1 MGMMAKMR
9 NLAPVFIITVGALFV
24 LFMVISD
31 SNVLEA
37 LGGRTNDVGS
47 VNGIDI
53 SYQEYQLAI
62 ERQRESQKQQTGNDV
77 PEEQFDQFRDQVW
90 ETLVTEKLIEQEVQR
105 LGITVSN
112 QEIKDIILGDDP
124 PAFLK
129 QNFIDSLGRFNREMY
144 EEAIFNP
151 QNEQILL
158 QAEEIVKQTRYR
170 EKLQSLL
177 EAGTTISE
185 DEIRRKFIEQ
195 NIFMDAQYALF
206 ANALFPDSVLKIT
219 EQDLRNYYEANPDKF
234 KINAQRKLS
243 FVFFRNEPSNADS
256 MMVMK
261 NLENVKRMAEN
272 DTSDFKYFVDI
283 YSEAPYSVDTLTI
296 SGLSNEAIK
305 AFKDAKQGSIVGPV
319 PSTRGG
325 YELYH
330 LLNVIPSSDK
340 SIRASHILVSQM
352 GDDAAN
358 LAEANRIY
366 QELKNGADFSQTA
379 QKYSKDGGSAKN
391 GGDLGWFG
399 KGMMVK
405 EFEDAC
411 FSAKVGEIQKPV
423 KSSFGYHIILV
434 TDQSNRKY
442 VVERINNAIQ
452 ESATT
457 RDAKLTAANDFSFL
471 AKKNG
476 FEKEAELMGYSIQQS
491 GNFALKSAS
500 IPGLGSNKRLI
511 TFAFENGLN
520 SVSEVHRLPNG
531 YVVAKI
537 TEVIPDG
544 FEKFEDSQP
553 KVRQLLV
560 IEKQYEKAR
569 ELATEVMKKAGN
581 DLNKISQIDSRI
593 QVGTT
598 GKFNSTTS
606 IPTIGK
612 DNAFIYTALSMK
624 PGEISEPVKGLRGY
638 FIFQL
643 TEKTP
648 FDSTAYQAQ
657 AGVLRNGLIQEKK
670 TASLNAWLSE
680 IKEQADIVDNRH
692 LFYGY

>member
-177 EAGTTISE
+177 EAGITISK

-358 LAEANRIY
+358 LSEANRIY

>member
-37 LGGRTNDVGS
+37 LGGKTNNVGS
-47 VNGIDI
+47 VNGVDI
-53 SYQEYQLAI
+53 SYQEFQHAI

-177 EAGTTISE
+177 EAGITIGE
-185 DEIRRKFIEQ
+185 DEIKRKYIEQ
-195 NIFMDAQYALF
+195 NTFMDAQYALF
-206 ANALFPDSVLKIT
+206 ANSLFPDSVLNIT
-219 EQDLRNYYEANPDKF
+219 EEDLKDFYDANPDKF

-243 FVFFRNEPSNADS
+243 FVLFKNEPSNADS
-256 MMVMK
+256 MMVIK
-261 NLENVKRMAEN
+261 NLENVKKMAVS

-283 YSEAPYSVDTLTI
+283 YSEKPYSIDTLTV
-296 SGLSNEAIK
+296 SELSNEAIK
-305 AFKDAKQGSIVGPV
+305 ALKNADKGSIVGPV
-319 PSTRGG
+319 PSARGG
-325 YELYH
+325 YDLYH
-330 LLNVIPSSDK
+330 LLNTIPTSEK
-340 SIRASHILVSQM
+340 SVKASHILISQM

-366 QELKNGADFSQTA
+366 EELKNGADFAQTA
-379 QKYSKDGGSAKN
+379 QNNSKDPGSAKM
-391 GGDLGWFG
+391 GGNLGWFG

-405 EFEDAC
+405 EFEEAC
-411 FSAKVGEIQKPV
+411 FSGKVGEIQKPI
-423 KSSFGYHIILV
+423 KTSFGYHIILV
-434 TDQSNRKY
+434 TDQATSKF
-442 VVERINNAIQ
+442 VVEGINNAIQ
-452 ESATT
+452 ESATS
-457 RDAKLTAANDFSFL
+457 RDAKFTAANDFSFL

-476 FEKEAELMGYSIQQS
+476 FEKEAELIGYSIQQS
-491 GNFALKSAS
+491 GSFTLKSTS
-500 IPGLGSNKRLI
+500 IPGLGANKRLI
-511 TFAFENGLN
+511 SFAFENSLN
-520 SVSEVHRLPNG
+520 EISEVHKLPSG

-537 TEVIPDG
+537 TEVI
-544 FEKFEDSQP
+544 S
-553 KVRQLLV
+553 
-560 IEKQYEKAR
+560 
-569 ELATEVMKKAGN
+569 
-581 DLNKISQIDSRI
+581 
-593 QVGTT
+593 
-598 GKFNSTTS
+598 
-606 IPTIGK
+606 
-612 DNAFIYTALSMK
+612 
-624 PGEISEPVKGLRGY
+624 
-638 FIFQL
+638 
-643 TEKTP
+643 
-648 FDSTAYQAQ
+648 
-657 AGVLRNGLIQEKK
+657 
-670 TASLNAWLSE
+670 
-680 IKEQADIVDNRH
+680 
-692 LFYGY
+692 

>member
-47 VNGIDI
+47 VNGVDI
-53 SYQEYQLAI
+53 SYQEYQQAI
-62 ERQRESQKQQTGNDV
+62 ERQRESTKQQTGNDV
-77 PEEQFDQFRDQVW
+77 PEEQFDQLRDQVW
-90 ETLVTEKLIEQEVQR
+90 ETLVTEKLIEQELQR
-105 LGITVSN
+105 LGITVGN

-177 EAGTTISE
+177 EAGITVSE
-185 DEIRRKFIEQ
+185 DEIKRKYTEQ
-195 NIFMDAQYALF
+195 NTFMDAQFALF
-206 ANALFPDSVLKIT
+206 ANSLFPDSTLNIT
-219 EQDLRNYYEANPDKF
+219 EEDLRKFYDENPDKF

-243 FVFFRNEPSNADS
+243 FVLFRNEPSNADS
-256 MMVMK
+256 MMVIK

-283 YSEAPYSVDTLTI
+283 YSETPYSVDTLKV
-296 SGLSNEAIK
+296 SELSKEAIRG
-305 AFKDAKQGSIVGPV
+305 FKDAIKGSIIGPV
-319 PSTRGG
+319 PSTKGG
-325 YELYH
+325 YEIYH
-330 LLNVIPSSDK
+330 LLNVIPSSEK
-340 SIRASHILVSQM
+340 FIRASHILISQM

-358 LAEANRIY
+358 LAEANHVY
-366 QELKNGADFSQTA
+366 QELKDGADFAETA
-379 QKYSKDGGSAKN
+379 QNYSKDPGSAKN

-399 KGMMVK
+399 RGMMVK
-405 EFEDAC
+405 EFDEAC
-411 FSAKVGEIQKPV
+411 FSGKVGEIQKPV
-423 KSSFGYHIILV
+423 KTSFGYHIILV
-434 TDQSNRKY
+434 TDQSNSKY

-457 RDAKLTAANDFSFL
+457 RDAKFTAAGDFSYL
-471 AKKNG
+471 AQKNG
-476 FEKEAELMGYSIQQS
+476 FEKEAELMSYNIQES
-491 GNFALKSAS
+491 GNFTLKSVS
-500 IPGLGSNKRLI
+500 IPGLGANKRLI

-520 SVSEVHRLPNG
+520 SVSEVHKLPNG

-537 TEVIPDG
+537 SEVIADG
-544 FEKFEDSQP
+544 VEKFEDIQP

-560 IEKQYEKAR
+560 VEKQYEKALQ
-569 ELATEVMKKAGN
+569 LASEVMKKAGN
-581 DLNKISQIDSRI
+581 DLNKVSQVDSRI

-598 GKFNSTTS
+598 GRFNLTTS
-606 IPTIGK
+606 IPNIGK
-612 DNAFIYTALSMK
+612 DNAFHFNALSMK
-624 PGEISEPVKGLRGY
+624 QGEISEPVRGLRGY
-638 FIFQL
+638 YVIKL
-643 TEKTP
+643 TEKTQ
-648 FDSTAYQAQ
+648 FDSTAFQAQ
-657 AGVLRNGLIQEKK
+657 AGIIRNNLIQEKK
-670 TASLNAWLSE
+670 TASLNAWLTE
-680 IKEQADIVDNRH
+680 IKEQGDIVDNRYK
-692 LFYGY
+692 FYGY

>member
-177 EAGTTISE
+177 EAGITISK

-330 LLNVIPSSDK
+330 LLNIIPSSDK

-358 LAEANRIY
+358 LSEANRIY

-643 TEKTP
+643 TDKTP
-648 FDSTAYQAQ
+648 FDSTGYQAQ

>member
-31 SNVLEA
+31 SNVLQA
-37 LGGRTNDVGS
+37 IGGKTNNVGS
-47 VNGIDI
+47 VNGVDI
-53 SYQEYQLAI
+53 GYQEYQSAI
-62 ERQRESQKQQTGNDV
+62 ERQRETTKQQTGNDI
-77 PEEQFDQFRDQVW
+77 PEEQFDQLREQVW

-151 QNEQILL
+151 QNEKILL
-158 QAEEIVKQTRYR
+158 QAEEVVKQTRYR

-177 EAGTTISE
+177 EAGITISE
-185 DEIRRKFIEQ
+185 AEIKRKFIEQ
-195 NIFMDAQYALF
+195 NVFMDAQYALF
-206 ANALFPDSVLKIT
+206 ANALFPDSVLNIT
-219 EQDLRNYYEANPDKF
+219 EKDLRNFYDANPDKF

-243 FVFFRNEPSNADS
+243 FVLFRNEPSNADS
-256 MMVMK
+256 MLVIK
-261 NLENVKRMAEN
+261 NLENVKRMVEN
-272 DTSDFKYFVDI
+272 DTSEFKYFVDI
-283 YSEAPYSVDTLTI
+283 YSETPYSIDTFTV
-296 SGLSNEAIK
+296 SGLSNQAIQALK
-305 AFKDAKQGSIVGPV
+305 GSVKGSIVGPV
-319 PSTRGG
+319 PSPRGG

-330 LLNVIPSSDK
+330 LLNVIPTSEK
-340 SIRASHILVSQM
+340 SIKASHILVSQM

-366 QELKNGADFSQTA
+366 QELKNGANFTQTA
-379 QKYSKDGGSAKN
+379 KKYSKDPGSVNN
-391 GGDLGWFG
+391 GGELGWFG

-411 FSAKVGEIQKPV
+411 FSARVGEIQKPI
-423 KSSFGYHIILV
+423 KTSFGYHIILV
-434 TDQSNRKY
+434 TDQSNNKY
-442 VVERINNAIQ
+442 VVEKINNAIK

-457 RDAKLTAANDFSFL
+457 RDAKFTAANDFSFL

-476 FEKEAELMGYSIQQS
+476 FEKEAELMSYQIQES
-491 GNFALKSAS
+491 ANFAQKSVS

-511 TFAFENGLN
+511 AFAFENSLN
-520 SVSEVHRLPNG
+520 SVSEVHKLPNG

-537 TEVIPDG
+537 SEVISDG
-544 FEKFEDSQP
+544 LEKFEDSQP
-553 KVRQLLV
+553 KIRQLLV

-581 DLNKISQIDSRI
+581 DLNKVSQIDPKI
-593 QVGTT
+593 QVANT
-598 GKFNSTTS
+598 GRFNSITS
-606 IPTIGK
+606 IPLIGK
-612 DNAFIYTALSMK
+612 DNAFIYTSLDMK
-624 PGEISEPVKGLRGY
+624 VGETSGPVRGLRGY
-638 FIFQL
+638 FIIHL
-643 TEKTP
+643 IDKTP
-648 FDSTAYQAQ
+648 FDSTAYQNQ
-657 AGVLRNGLIQEKK
+657 AGVLRNSLIQEKK

-680 IKEQADIVDNRH
+680 IKDKADIVDNRH

>member
-53 SYQEYQLAI
+53 SYQEFQLAV

-112 QEIKDIILGDDP
+112 QEIKDIILGDEP

-177 EAGTTISE
+177 EAGITISE
-185 DEIRRKFIEQ
+185 DEIMRKFIEQ
-195 NIFMDAQYALF
+195 NTFLDAQYALF
-206 ANALFPDSVLKIT
+206 ANSLFPDSVLSIT
-219 EQDLRNYYEANPDKF
+219 EKDLRNYYEANPDKF
-234 KINAQRKLS
+234 KVNAQRKLS

-256 MMVMK
+256 MLVIK

-283 YSEAPYSVDTLTI
+283 YSEVPYSVDTFTV
-296 SGLSNEAIK
+296 SGLSNEAIE
-305 AFKDAKQGSIVGPV
+305 AFKEAKKGSIVGPV

-325 YELYH
+325 YDLYH
-330 LLNVIPSSDK
+330 LLNIIPTSEK
-340 SIRASHILVSQM
+340 SVKASHILVSQM

-366 QELKNGADFSQTA
+366 DELKNGADFA
-379 QKYSKDGGSAKN
+379 QAAQNYSKDPGSAKM
-391 GGDLGWFG
+391 GGNLGWFS

-405 EFEDAC
+405 EFEEAC
-411 FSAKVGEIQKPV
+411 FSGKVGEIQKPV
-423 KSSFGYHIILV
+423 KTSFGYHIILV
-434 TDQSNRKY
+434 TDQATSKY
-442 VVERINNAIQ
+442 VVEKINNAIQ
-452 ESATT
+452 ESATS
-457 RDAKLTAANDFSFL
+457 RDAKFTAASDFSFL

-476 FEKEAELMGYSIQQS
+476 FEKEAELMTYSIQQS
-491 GNFALKSAS
+491 GSFTLKSTS
-500 IPGLGSNKRLI
+500 IPGLGANKRLVS
-511 TFAFENGLN
+511 FAFENSLN
-520 SVSEVHRLPNG
+520 SISEVHKLPGG

-544 FEKFEDSQP
+544 LEKFEDNQP

-560 IEKQYEKAR
+560 VEKQYEKAS
-569 ELATEVMKKAGN
+569 ELATEVMNKAGN
-581 DLNKISQIDSRI
+581 DLNKVNQIDSRI

-598 GKFNSTTS
+598 GRFNSTTS

-612 DNAFIYTALSMK
+612 DNAFIFTALTMK
-624 PGEISEPVKGLRGY
+624 PGDISEPVRGLRGY

-657 AGVLRNGLIQEKK
+657 AGTLRSNVIQEKK
-670 TASLNAWLSE
+670 TASLNAWLAE

-692 LFYGY
+692 MFYGY

>member
-9 NLAPVFIITVGALFV
+9 SLAPAFIITVGALFV

-37 LGGRTNDVGS
+37 LGGRSNDVGS
-47 VNGIDI
+47 VKGISI
-53 SYQEYQLAI
+53 SYQEYQLAV

-177 EAGTTISE
+177 EAGITISK

-358 LAEANRIY
+358 LSEANRIY

-399 KGMMVK
+399 KGMWVK
-405 EFEDAC
+405 EFKTLA
-411 FSAKVGEIQKPV
+411 FLLKLV
-423 KSSFGYHIILV
+423 KFK
-434 TDQSNRKY
+434 NR
-442 VVERINNAIQ
+442 
-452 ESATT
+452 
-457 RDAKLTAANDFSFL
+457 
-471 AKKNG
+471 
-476 FEKEAELMGYSIQQS
+476 
-491 GNFALKSAS
+491 
-500 IPGLGSNKRLI
+500 
-511 TFAFENGLN
+511 
-520 SVSEVHRLPNG
+520 
-531 YVVAKI
+531 
-537 TEVIPDG
+537 
-544 FEKFEDSQP
+544 
-553 KVRQLLV
+553 
-560 IEKQYEKAR
+560 
-569 ELATEVMKKAGN
+569 
-581 DLNKISQIDSRI
+581 
-593 QVGTT
+593 
-598 GKFNSTTS
+598 
-606 IPTIGK
+606 
-612 DNAFIYTALSMK
+612 
-624 PGEISEPVKGLRGY
+624 
-638 FIFQL
+638 
-643 TEKTP
+643 
-648 FDSTAYQAQ
+648 
-657 AGVLRNGLIQEKK
+657 
-670 TASLNAWLSE
+670 
-680 IKEQADIVDNRH
+680 
-692 LFYGY
+692 

>member
-37 LGGRTNDVGS
+37 IGGRSNNVGS
-47 VNGIDI
+47 VNGVDI
-53 SYQEYQLAI
+53 GYQEYQAAI
-62 ERQRESQKQQTGNDV
+62 ERQRETTKQQTGNDI

-158 QAEEIVKQTRYR
+158 QAEEVVKQTRYR

-177 EAGTTISE
+177 EAGITVS
-185 DEIRRKFIEQ
+185 DAEIKRKFIEQ
-195 NIFMDAQYALF
+195 NTFMDAQYALF
-206 ANALFPDSVLKIT
+206 ANALFPDSVLNIT
-219 EQDLRNYYEANPDKF
+219 EKDLRDYYDANPDKF
-234 KINAQRKLS
+234 KVNAQRKLS
-243 FVFFRNEPSNADS
+243 YVLFRNEPSNADS
-256 MMVMK
+256 MMVLK
-261 NLENVKRMAEN
+261 NLENVKRMTEN

-283 YSEAPYSVDTLTI
+283 YSEVPYSIDTL
-296 SGLSNEAIK
+296 SVSELSNEAIV
-305 AFKDAKQGSIVGPV
+305 AFKNANTGSIIGPV
-319 PSTRGG
+319 PSSRGG
-325 YELYH
+325 YDLYH
-330 LLNVIPSSDK
+330 LLNMLPTSERSVK
-340 SIRASHILVSQM
+340 ASHILISQM

-358 LAEANRIY
+358 LAEANRVY
-366 QELKNGADFSQTA
+366 QELKSGANFTEMA
-379 QKYSKDGGSAKN
+379 QKFSKDPGSAKN
-391 GGDLGWFG
+391 GGNLGWFG

-405 EFEDAC
+405 EFEEAC
-411 FSAKVGEIQKPV
+411 FSGKVGEIQKPV
-423 KSSFGYHIILV
+423 KTSFGYHIILV
-434 TDQSNRKY
+434 TDQSNSKY
-442 VVERINNAIQ
+442 VVEKINNAVK
-452 ESATT
+452 ESATS
-457 RDAKLTAANDFSFL
+457 RDAKFTAANDFAYL
-471 AKKNG
+471 AEKNG
-476 FEKEAELMGYSIQQS
+476 FEKEAELMSYTIQQT
-491 GNFALKSAS
+491 GNFTLKSAS
-500 IPGLGSNKRLI
+500 IPGLGANKRLVA
-511 TFAFENGLN
+511 FAFENSLN

-537 TEVIPDG
+537 SEVIPDG
-544 FEKFEDSQP
+544 LEKFEDNQP

-560 IEKQYEKAR
+560 VEKQFEKAR
-569 ELATEVMKKAGN
+569 ELATTVMKKAGN

-593 QVGTT
+593 QVGMT
-598 GKFNSTTS
+598 GRFNSTTS

-612 DNAFIYTALSMK
+612 DNALIYSALSMK
-624 PGEISEPVKGLRGY
+624 PGELSEPIKGLRGY
-638 FIFQL
+638 YVVKL
-643 TEKTP
+643 TDKTP

-657 AGVLRNGLIQEKK
+657 AGILRNSLIQEKK
-670 TASLNAWLSE
+670 SASLNAWLTG
-680 IKEQADIVDNRH
+680 IKEQAEIVDNRY

>member
-53 SYQEYQLAI
+53 SYQEFQLAV

-77 PEEQFDQFRDQVW
+77 PEEEFDQFRDQVW

-177 EAGTTISE
+177 EAGMTISE
-185 DEIRRKFIEQ
+185 DEIKRKFVEQ
-195 NIFMDAQYALF
+195 NTFMEGQFALF
-206 ANALFPDSVLKIT
+206 ANALFPDSVLNIT
-219 EQDLRNYYEANPDKF
+219 EKDLRNFYDANPDKF

-243 FVFFRNEPSNADS
+243 FVLFRNEPSNADS
-256 MMVMK
+256 MLVIK

-283 YSEAPYSVDTLTI
+283 YSEVPYSIDTFTV
-296 SGLSNEAIK
+296 SGLSNEATE
-305 AFKDAKQGSIVGPV
+305 AFKEVKKGSIVGPV
-319 PSTRGG
+319 PSTGGG
-325 YELYH
+325 YDLYH
-330 LLNVIPSSDK
+330 LLNIIPTSEK
-340 SIRASHILVSQM
+340 SIKASHILVSQM

-366 QELKNGADFSQTA
+366 AELKNGADFTQAA
-379 QKYSKDGGSAKN
+379 QNYSKDPGSAKM
-391 GGDLGWFG
+391 GGNLGWFS

-405 EFEDAC
+405 EFEEAC
-411 FSAKVGEIQKPV
+411 FSGKVGEIQKPV
-423 KSSFGYHIILV
+423 KTSFGYHIILV
-434 TDQSNRKY
+434 TNQSTSKY
-442 VVERINNAIQ
+442 VVEKINNAIQ
-452 ESATT
+452 ESATS
-457 RDAKLTAANDFSFL
+457 RDAKFTAANDFSFL

-476 FEKEAELMGYSIQQS
+476 FEKEAELMGYQIQES
-491 GNFALKSAS
+491 ANFALKSVS
-500 IPGLGSNKRLI
+500 IPGLGANKRLI
-511 TFAFENGLN
+511 AFAFENDLN
-520 SVSEVHRLPNG
+520 SVSEVHRLANG

-537 TEVIPDG
+537 SEVIPDG
-544 FEKFEDSQP
+544 LEKFEDSQP

-560 IEKQYEKAR
+560 VEKQYEKAR

-581 DLNKISQIDSRI
+581 DLNKINQVDSRI

-598 GKFNSTTS
+598 GRFNSTTS

-612 DNAFIYTALSMK
+612 DNALIFTALSMK
-624 PGEISEPVKGLRGY
+624 PGDISEPVRGLRGY

-657 AGVLRNGLIQEKK
+657 AGTLRSNLIQEKK
-670 TASLNAWLSE
+670 TASLNAWLAE
-680 IKEQADIVDNRH
+680 IKEQANIVDNRH

>member
-177 EAGTTISE
+177 EAGITISK

-358 LAEANRIY
+358 LSEANRIY

-442 VVERINNAIQ
+442 LVERINNAIQ

-643 TEKTP
+643 TDKTP
-648 FDSTAYQAQ
+648 FDSTGYQAQ